1 MVRNNQICS
10 IMQDHGIVVTSVV
23 RFIFFILCITLNA
36 NAVLK
41 ISVNKGVIVPDPIAV
56 ASFTNSDGSTSQ
68 TGTEISKI
76 ITNDLQISGRFAPLN
91 EQSFV
96 EKASK
101 LALNGPNAANWR
113 VVGARF
119 LIYGTIVENGNN
131 LTITFTVFDVMNNIK
146 LITAT
151 TEGNYASIRKAAHTI
166 SDIAFKR
173 ILNENSYF
181 SKRIVCVK
189 TVKSGAKR
197 TTCLVVTDHDGE
209 NQSTITE
216 QNNLVLMPTSSPD
229 NASIAFVLNMQSVC
243 ILNLKT
249 GVRRTIIGVRQ
260 QKLLEKAKKMQLQGI
275 TAPRF
280 ADNDTLVMTC
290 TMDGK
295 SAIFFYK
302 IGKEFVQDTTF
313 SCIQTV
319 PFVKGSTMLFTS
331 DTTGVEKIYT
341 KICGANNITRVGT
354 GSGKQS
360 CPIFVENK
368 IVFVKAEGG
377 KFHLCVMNKDG
388 SGERVIFSAYFLD
401 SVCHCAGGYV
411 AFDIK
416 QNANSNSQIAII
428 HINGYG
434 YRTVKINGD
443 ISQPT
448 FIGNEM

>member
-216 QNNLVLMPTSSPD
+216 QNNLVLMPQYRDDIYRPPASFLPQAPPQIPD
-229 NASIAFVLNMQSVC
+229 
-243 ILNLKT
+243 T
-249 GVRRTIIGVRQ
+249 
-260 QKLLEKAKKMQLQGI
+260 
-275 TAPRF
+275 
-280 ADNDTLVMTC
+280 
-290 TMDGK
+290 
-295 SAIFFYK
+295 
-302 IGKEFVQDTTF
+302 
-313 SCIQTV
+313 
-319 PFVKGSTMLFTS
+319 
-331 DTTGVEKIYT
+331 
-341 KICGANNITRVGT
+341 
-354 GSGKQS
+354 
-360 CPIFVENK
+360 
-368 IVFVKAEGG
+368 
-377 KFHLCVMNKDG
+377 
-388 SGERVIFSAYFLD
+388 
-401 SVCHCAGGYV
+401 
-411 AFDIK
+411 
-416 QNANSNSQIAII
+416 
-428 HINGYG
+428 
-434 YRTVKINGD
+434 
-443 ISQPT
+443 
-448 FIGNEM
+448 